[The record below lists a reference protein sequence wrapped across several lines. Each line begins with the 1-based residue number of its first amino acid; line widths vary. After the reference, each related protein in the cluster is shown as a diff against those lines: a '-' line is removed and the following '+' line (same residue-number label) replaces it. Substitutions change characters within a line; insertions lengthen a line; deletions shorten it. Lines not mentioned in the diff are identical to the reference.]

1 MISPKKIHQW
11 IIRALEEPFLR
22 AEMHQVDML
31 LTEHKETERLHLI
44 EGGKKKGARKSAVE
58 LDKVGKY
65 VART

>member
-11 IIRALEEPFLR
+11 IIKALEEPFLR
-22 AEMHQVDML
+22 AELHRIEMSL
-31 LTEHKETERLHLI
+31 PECKEPEKLHLI
-44 EGGKKKGARKSAVE
+44 EGGKKKNTRKSPVE